1 MVREARDQGQ
11 RKIKRLLPV
20 QCSGSSAQLR
30 PPTAVMSK
38 GPIKI
43 RSITQ
48 TLSSFCPP
56 ETTTTVQNTGKT
68 ARAKSPSVM

>member
-1 MVREARDQGQ
+1 MEREARDEGR

-43 RSITQ
+43 QSRTQ
-48 TLSSFCPP
+48 TLLSFCPT
-56 ETTTTVQNTGKT
+56 ETTTTV
-68 ARAKSPSVM
+68 